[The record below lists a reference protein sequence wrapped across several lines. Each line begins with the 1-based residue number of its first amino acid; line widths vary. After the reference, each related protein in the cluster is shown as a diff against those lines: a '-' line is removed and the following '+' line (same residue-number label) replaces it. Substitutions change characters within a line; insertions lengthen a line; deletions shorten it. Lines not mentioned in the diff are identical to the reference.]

1 MIMQRYELRID
12 RTDAA
17 ETLSLDVP
25 DLATALIVADI
36 NIASGVAQ
44 IFQGDRIVATI
55 EKQSPRQAPYWRV
68 A

>member
-1 MIMQRYELRID
+1 MNVQRYELRID
-12 RTDAA
+12 RRGAS
-17 ETLSLDVP
+17 ESLCLDVP

-36 NIASGVAQ
+36 NIASGAAQ
-44 IFQGDRIVATI
+44 IFKGNKIVATI